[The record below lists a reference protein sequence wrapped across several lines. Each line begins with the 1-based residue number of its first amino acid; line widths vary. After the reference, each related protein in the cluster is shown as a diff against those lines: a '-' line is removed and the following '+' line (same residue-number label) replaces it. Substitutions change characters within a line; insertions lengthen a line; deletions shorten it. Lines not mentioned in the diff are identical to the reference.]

1 MPRSTSTPSPLRYTD
16 FYGMLSYKDF
26 LAAEAAGTL
35 ANYAISARTD
45 QEEAA

>member
-1 MPRSTSTPSPLRYTD
+1 MIPKTQPAKYHD

-35 ANYAISARTD
+35 NTYTISARTD
-45 QEEAA
+45 QGETA

>member
-1 MPRSTSTPSPLRYTD
+1 MSRPSSPSTLRYID

-35 ANYAISARTD
+35 LTDYAISAPSG
-45 QEEAA
+45 QEKAA

>member
-1 MPRSTSTPSPLRYTD
+1 MSAKPAKYFD

-35 ANYAISARTD
+35 TGYAISARTD
-45 QEEAA
+45 QGETA

>member
-1 MPRSTSTPSPLRYTD
+1 MSRAASTSPLKYMD

-35 ANYAISARTD
+35 TDYAISARTD